1 MGVYAKGMEMP
12 KTCFDC
18 IKSGL
23 QRIVGCTEWKDTTA
37 GVRERFRV
45 RFCPLVEVP
54 EPHGR
59 LIDADVLCERLMTKW
74 LTDDE
79 SGKKII
85 PEVMSDVVTPIV
97 VGTPTAIEAE
107 GE

>member
-1 MGVYAKGMEMP
+1 MGVYAKKMKMP

-23 QRIVGCTEWKDTTA
+23 QIIVGCTEWENTTA

-45 RFCPLVEVP
+45 RFCPLVEVS

-59 LIDADVLCERLMTKW
+59 LIDVGALEEEHIDYAT
-74 LTDDE
+74 
-79 SGKKII
+79 G
-85 PEVMSDVVTPIV
+85 DVVPISWSDISYA
-97 VGTPTAIEAE
+97 PTVIEAE
-107 GE
+107 SD